1 MENNVII
8 DLDFKQWV
16 QNLKEQIKQAQ
27 IKAAVK
33 VNGELLHLYWTLG
46 YEITLRYEDAK
57 YGSAFFN
64 TLSRELLSDFP
75 NMKGFSE
82 TNLKYIRRWYMFY
95 NQDDVNRP
103 QLVDDFEDVFFAVPW
118 GHHRYII
125 EKCKDRQE
133 AFFYI
138 RKTVENNWSRSVLL
152 NFLDTDLY
160 ERQGRS
166 VNNFGRLLPV
176 PQSDLA
182 EQIIKDP
189 YNFDFLT
196 LTENYCELELEEAL
210 INNMTK
216 FLLELGQGFAYVGKQ
231 VPLEV
236 GGDTY
241 FADLLFYHLELR
253 CYVVVELKACKFHP
267 AFVGQLGMYVSAINH
282 LKKKEID
289 APTIGLIICKTKNT
303 ITAQYAL
310 ESSSQPIGISEYQF
324 STLIPEDFKSRL
336 PSIEEIESSL
346 KGNDD

>member
-1 MENNVII
+1 MGAKLERTNQASA
-8 DLDFKQWV
+8 DQSGSEGKQR
-16 QNLKEQIKQAQ
+16 IATP
-27 IKAAVK
+27 
-33 VNGELLHLYWTLG
+33 LLGH
-46 YEITLRYEDAK
+46 EITLRYEDAK

-103 QLVDDFEDVFFAVPW
+103 QLVDDFGDVFFAVPW

-125 EKCKDRQE
+125 EKCKDTQE
-133 AFFYI
+133 AFFYV

-152 NFLDTDLY
+152 NFLDTGLY
-160 ERQGRS
+160 ERQGKS

-182 EQIIKDP
+182 EQLIKDP

-196 LTENYCELELEEAL
+196 LTENYRELELEEAL

-289 APTIGLIICKTKNT
+289 APTIGLIICKTKNA

-324 STLIPEDFKSRL
+324 SSLIPEDFKSRL
-336 PSIEEIESSL
+336 PSIEEIEASL
-346 KGNDD
+346 KGEDD

>member
-33 VNGELLHLYWTLG
+33 VNSELLHLYWTLG

-160 ERQGRS
+160 ERQGKS

-196 LTENYCELELEEAL
+196 LTENYRELELEEAL

-289 APTIGLIICKTKNT
+289 APTIGLIICKTKNA

-346 KGNDD
+346 KENDD